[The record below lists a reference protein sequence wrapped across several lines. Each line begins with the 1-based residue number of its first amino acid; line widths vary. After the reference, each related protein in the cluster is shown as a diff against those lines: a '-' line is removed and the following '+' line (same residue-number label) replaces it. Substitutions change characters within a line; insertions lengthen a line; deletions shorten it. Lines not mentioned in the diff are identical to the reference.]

1 MQLGGGSVEADL
13 EPFDL
18 AEPAIAAGFADAF
31 AEVVDDL
38 DEPFSLARVDL
49 QDGAADAGLSELA
62 RLTAR

>member
-1 MQLGGGSVEADL
+1 MQLGGSGVEADL

-18 AEPAIAAGFADAF
+18 AEPAVAAGFADAF

-49 QDGAADAGLSELA
+49 QDGAADAGFSELHS
-62 RLTAR
+62 LG